1 MHTYFRTG
9 LRHLASGIGCQDAI
23 YSREEGDLRFFAIAD
38 GASACENSRLGAE
51 TACRAAADYYLRYH
65 ATLDDCSDEK
75 IAWLILDQVRFSLE
89 ELAAEKKI
97 PAGSLSSTLTFC
109 CVNTQT
115 LEMLAFQLGDGAVYL
130 ADRCAAHQS
139 VAPCCCRT
147 APPLTMTRNAYK
159 AVQIRRFSLTP
170 GTQILLCTDGLLKL
184 LSGSR
189 GEEIRLCLDQRNWDG
204 LCDILDE
211 AESQDDC
218 SFIASGPI
226 IR

>member
-9 LRHLASGIGCQDAI
+9 LRHLASGCECQD
-23 YSREEGDLRFFAIAD
+23 SVHFREEGAFQFFAIAD

-51 TACRAAADYYLRYH
+51 TACHAAADYYLRYQ
-65 ATLDDCSDEK
+65 ATLEGCSDEK

-89 ELAAEKKI
+89 ELASEQNI

-130 ADRCAAHQS
+130 ADRCGAHQA
-139 VAPCCCRT
+139 VAPCCSRS

-159 AVQIRRFSLTP
+159 AAQIRRFSLTP
-170 GTQILLCTDGLLKL
+170 GTELLLCTDGLLKL
-184 LSGSR
+184 LSGPR
-189 GEEIRLCLDQRNWDG
+189 GEDIQRCLDNRSWDG
-204 LCDILDE
+204 LCALLDE